1 MGRRVFNRL
10 VVEISL
16 VVRHCISRR
25 ALWTYMHEIGTDPA
39 QMNAQDAADFCGLPL
54 RRFLV
59 EQGIRLEPSELHK
72 LELQLRRINPYRP
85 DPYDRIEG
93 LERVVVGRSSS
104 PC

>member
-16 VVRHCISRR
+16 VVRHCVSRR
-25 ALWTYMHEIGTDPA
+25 ALWTYMHEIDIDPE
-39 QMNAQDAADFCGLPL
+39 QMNAQDAAEFCGLPL

-59 EQGIRLEPSELHK
+59 AQGIRLEPAELHK

-85 DPYDRIEG
+85 DPYDRVEG
-93 LERVVVGRSSS
+93 LERAQFARCSA
-104 PC
+104 PR

>member
-16 VVRHCISRR
+16 VVRHCVSRR
-25 ALWTYMHEIGTDPA
+25 ALWTYMHEIGIDPE
-39 QMNAQDAADFCGLPL
+39 QMNAQDAAAFCGLPL
-54 RRFLV
+54 RRFLIA
-59 EQGIRLEPSELHK
+59 QGIRLEPVELHK

-93 LERVVVGRSSS
+93 LERMEIPRSMA
-104 PC
+104 PR